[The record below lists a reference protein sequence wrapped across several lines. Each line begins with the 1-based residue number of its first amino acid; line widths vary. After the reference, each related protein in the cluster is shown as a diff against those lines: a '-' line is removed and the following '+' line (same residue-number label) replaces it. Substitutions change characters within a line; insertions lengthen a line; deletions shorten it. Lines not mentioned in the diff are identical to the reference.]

1 MVEQSVSLADTAL
14 SENLVRGSHSTLVA
28 ATAAPFLI
36 AMATVPS
43 FDLSAE
49 LAANAYDETSGTNAV
64 ASISFYVSD
73 SDLVSALN
81 LVVDRLVHEQ
91 AQLDDDAKAALFADR
106 WDLY

>member
-28 ATAAPFLI
+28 ATAAP
-36 AMATVPS
+36 
-43 FDLSAE
+43 LSAE